1 MIFII
6 FKCISLNLTSLS
18 FSINI
23 RICWWDSVGGTFKT
37 RDVST
42 RGRAYKDANRGIS
55 EVHNRSHLLNFFFLL
70 DSIVAFPI
78 SQHIL
83 ARIFLQF
90 FMYPSWPFHFLR
102 VESTM
107 LREQQ
112 DREYRESADAD
123 RRERLRREEVS
134 IQFRV
139 NYLTSVKH
147 SIVH

>member
-1 MIFII
+1 
-6 FKCISLNLTSLS
+6 
-18 FSINI
+18 
-23 RICWWDSVGGTFKT
+23 
-37 RDVST
+37 
-42 RGRAYKDANRGIS
+42 
-55 EVHNRSHLLNFFFLL
+55 
-70 DSIVAFPI
+70 
-78 SQHIL
+78 
-83 ARIFLQF
+83 
-90 FMYPSWPFHFLR
+90 
-102 VESTM
+102 M